1 MGKLFVGKTLNI
13 NSKRNINK
21 HTMKLT
27 LHIRQLLKQRK
38 HMSQLVAE
46 LEKDIQEAIRIKE
59 RYKKT
64 LDNLNSELSEWD
76 EFSSKL
82 NLK

>member
-1 MGKLFVGKTLNI
+1 
-13 NSKRNINK
+13 
-21 HTMKLT
+21 MKLT

>member
-1 MGKLFVGKTLNI
+1 
-13 NSKRNINK
+13 
-21 HTMKLT
+21 MKLT
-27 LHIRQLLKQRK
+27 LHLRNLLKQRK
-38 HMSQLVAE
+38 HMRLLVSE
-46 LEKDIQEAIRIKE
+46 LENDIQEAIRIKE